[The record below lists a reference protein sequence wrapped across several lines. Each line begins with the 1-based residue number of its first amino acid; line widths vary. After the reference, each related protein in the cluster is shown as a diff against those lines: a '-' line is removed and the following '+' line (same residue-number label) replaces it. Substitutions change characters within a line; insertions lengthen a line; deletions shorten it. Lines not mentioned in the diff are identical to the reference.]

1 MSNLNRNEITED
13 LLLKSIS
20 KKSQNE
26 IENEDDENIIV
37 NYEYEII
44 DEEEKE
50 KEENNSTNKTLG
62 KGDQTNNDILT
73 DKNIDKTI
81 FSKIAE
87 DMYNKIKLNNNKS
100 YNYEDFTND
109 QFLAFYS
116 DKINNFE
123 NNQIIKNFLDRNKQ
137 YIIDKNNNKETIN
150 NRIDQ
155 IQFFNN
161 KKYSQNQIEE
171 KIKKFNDKQ
180 ELYQNKKKKNIEEL
194 SKKFM
199 KKKKK
204 IIKINQISIKQI

>member
-50 KEENNSTNKTLG
+50 KEKEENNSTNKTLG
-62 KGDQTNNDILT
+62 KGDQTNNDVFN

-137 YIIDKNNNKETIN
+137 YIIDKNNNKETMN

-155 IQFFNN
+155 IQVFNN
-161 KKYSQNQIEE
+161 KKDSENQIE
-171 KIKKFNDKQ
+171 
-180 ELYQNKKKKNIEEL
+180 
-194 SKKFM
+194 
-199 KKKKK
+199 
-204 IIKINQISIKQI
+204 